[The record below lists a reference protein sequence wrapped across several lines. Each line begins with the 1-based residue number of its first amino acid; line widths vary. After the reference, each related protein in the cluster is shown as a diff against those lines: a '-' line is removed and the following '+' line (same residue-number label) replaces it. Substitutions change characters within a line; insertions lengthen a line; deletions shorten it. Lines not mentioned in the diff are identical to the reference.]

1 MRDQANEMG
10 SNIGYLTSSADI
22 DINVL
27 TKSLGM
33 QPAPGEQP
41 PVKLPTAAVKD
52 SNSKSMKTN
61 TAPLV
66 LDAGANS
73 ADVEAP
79 KSERASGSDE
89 VRDEF

>member
-1 MRDQANEMG
+1 MG

-33 QPAPGEQP
+33 QRTPGEQP
-41 PVKLPTAAVKD
+41 PVNLPTAAVKD
-52 SNSKSMKTN
+52 SNSKSMKSN

-73 ADVEAP
+73 ADVEPP
-79 KSERASGSDE
+79 KSERASGSGE